1 MPETTNKTAR
11 GVQISKIAKEV
22 NRQSNEILDYL
33 KRIGVEVSGVM
44 SKVDDTVYQK
54 ILGHF
59 KTDLQDAEKHKQKLL
74 EFKKTYKGVEI
85 SEIEED
91 IKKEK
96 EKKLKE
102 DEEKK
107 KKLEEEERLKA
118 EREIQLKKELE
129 ETMQQLEKFLQ
140 LENKIQ
146 QTLTETEEKSN
157 QIIEDA
163 KLKAGEILNL
173 AEEKSTELL
182 QKSREE
188 ADRLKSAV
196 INLREEKEILLTKLK
211 TVINYQAHL
220 LEMKVEEA
228 GEEIKESRRPESSS
242 VVEVDV
248 NDIVQKLL

>member
-1 MPETTNKTAR
+1 MIFTPDGIK
-11 GVQISKIAKEV
+11 
-22 NRQSNEILDYL
+22 
-33 KRIGVEVSGVM
+33 
-44 SKVDDTVYQK
+44 
-54 ILGHF
+54 
-59 KTDLQDAEKHKQKLL
+59 KQ
-74 EFKKTYKGVEI
+74 EFKKSFRGFDK
-85 SEIEED
+85 EEVHAFL
-91 IKKEK
+91 EK
-96 EKKLKE
+96 LSTEFESLFGE
-102 DEEKK
+102 NE
-107 KKLEEEERLKA
+107 A
-118 EREIQLKKELE
+118 IKKELE

-196 INLREEKEILLTKLK
+196 INLREEKEILITKLK
-211 TVINYQAHL
+211 TVIDYQAHL
-220 LEMKVEEA
+220 LEMKVEDA
-228 GEEIKESRRPESSS
+228 GEEIKEKKRAEPSSG
-242 VVEVDV
+242 VEINV